1 MERETTQGDGVPHV
15 GAGAPRPRRGRA
27 RLPAG
32 AACFL
37 IALAVCLTLT
47 LPAWAQEGGP
57 EPVLAQG
64 AGTDAAPL
72 RLHVEGEATYD
83 PETQWLTATR
93 VRVEHGRLTIEAAAL
108 EADLGRQEALF
119 SGQVRLKT
127 ERGTWEGDQL
137 TYNLASRQFV
147 LGEGWAEFVP
157 AGGQGTLRLR
167 APHASG
173 TVEHIHVGSATLTT
187 CQLEHPEYHVQA
199 REIEIWPGREMVL
212 RHVVYVEGSIPLFYW
227 PRVTVSLDP
236 DEEMA
241 ASPIQP
247 PEIGWTEED
256 GWYVR
261 TGYYY
266 DTRADHLGLL
276 HVGYHQFSGLGLG
289 VTQRL
294 TLGSVAWTVGADWL
308 QNPPSE
314 AKNRPEAE
322 PRYRLR
328 TRLDVPAAGASPVEA
343 SYTAT
348 YWEERPE
355 SSDRRED
362 WAWEHDLTLTARSGG
377 TSASLRGH
385 QERGRED
392 GKAGLKEGAD
402 LSLSQAL
409 GPLRL
414 TAASQGRRWKEGAGL
429 HEYLGYQG
437 SVEGRRGSWDGALRG
452 GWTLHS
458 NLLKYETANSWTR
471 FGRAPEGELGYT
483 LPAGLWPKPLTGT
496 RLRLFSQAG
505 RYQEE
510 RPAGATGWIDGAHI
524 GVRSSGTRLPL
535 GGPFS
540 LGIST
545 WAGQWWYETEQA
557 LSYAGSTWTLQYRP
571 APAFTGELAYTT
583 QGWWGETPFKSHEE
597 AWKAKERL
605 ELLLEARL
613 EPLWA
618 GAYASYDM
626 QKQELDDLVGLVQV
640 RLGERF
646 SVGAAGHY
654 EVREQTWTRYDAT
667 LSAALGES
675 WAVEGKVGYA
685 LDEHEAF
692 APVLG
697 QVSLT
702 YTSDCRTF
710 GLRFDVVN
718 KAIWLEYRLNAFPA
732 APLELGREPEE
743 PSLLDLPNMR
753 AVANE
758 VTS

>member
-1 MERETTQGDGVPHV
+1 MKRGASQGDAVPHV
-15 GAGAPRPRRGRA
+15 GACAPQAFRGRA
-27 RLPAG
+27 RRLASFSLVVLAVFLALTPA
-32 AACFL
+32 
-37 IALAVCLTLT
+37 ALA
-47 LPAWAQEGGP
+47 QE
-57 EPVLAQG
+57 
-64 AGTDAAPL
+64 AGTEAAPL
-72 RLHVEGEATYD
+72 RLHVGGEATYD

-93 VRVEHGRLTIEAAAL
+93 VRLKHGAITIEADGL

-119 SGQVRLKT
+119 TGQVRL
-127 ERGTWEGDQL
+127 EAEGGTWHGEQL
-137 TYNLASRQFV
+137 TYNLASGHFV
-147 LGEGWAEFVP
+147 LGEGRAELVP
-157 AGGQGTLRLR
+157 AGGRGTLRLR
-167 APHASG
+167 APYVEG
-173 TVEHIHVGSATLTT
+173 TVAHIHVGRATLTT
-187 CQLEHPEYHVQA
+187 CGLEHPEYHVRA

-212 RHVVYVEGSIPLFYW
+212 KHVVYVEGSIPLFYW

-236 DEEMA
+236 DEEMG

-247 PEIGWTEED
+247 PEVGWTDED

-289 VTQRL
+289 VTQRF
-294 TLGSVAWTVGADWL
+294 TLGPVAWTVGADWL

-314 AKNRPEAE
+314 AKNRLEAE

-328 TRLDVPAAGASPVEA
+328 TRVDVPASGESPVEA

-355 SSDRRED
+355 SSSGRED

-377 TSASLRGH
+377 ASASLRGH
-385 QERGRED
+385 QERGQED
-392 GKAGLKEGAD
+392 GKASLKEGAD
-402 LSLSQAL
+402 VNVSQAL
-409 GPLRL
+409 GALRL
-414 TAASQGRRWKEGAGL
+414 TAGSQGRRWQQGAIL

-437 SVEGRRGSWDGALRG
+437 AAEGRWGSWDGALRG

-458 NLLKYETANSWTR
+458 RILEYKAPDAASWTR

-496 RLRLFSQAG
+496 RLRVFTQGG

-510 RPAGATGWIDGAHI
+510 RPASATGWIDGAHL

-540 LGIST
+540 LGITT
-545 WAGQWWYETEQA
+545 WAGQWWYETGQE

-571 APAFTGELAYTT
+571 APAFTGELAYTV
-583 QGWWGETPFKSHEE
+583 QGTWGETPFTSHEE

-618 GAYASYDM
+618 GAYASYDLRA
-626 QKQELDDLVGLVQV
+626 QELDDLVGLVQV
-640 RLGERF
+640 RLDETF

-654 EVREQTWTRYDAT
+654 DVPKQTWTRYDAT
-667 LSAALGES
+667 LAASLGGR
-675 WAVEGKVGYA
+675 WAVEGKAGYT
-685 LDEHEAF
+685 LEEGEGF

-702 YTSDCRTF
+702 YTSDCRTL

-732 APLELGREPEE
+732 APLQLGQEPEE
-743 PSLLDLPNMR
+743 PSLLDLPSLR